1 MVVALVAVVA
11 RAFLLVIYTGF
22 AWLHL
27 QNTGFRG
34 GCIQKARK
42 TRHKT
47 PGATSATGA
56 TTLLDLWT
64 GCGGVVCDRLGV
76 RCLRGVALA
85 VRCVHGSGLRCGYP
99 LGLSSVISYSFYLF
113 FF

>member
-56 TTLLDLWT
+56 TTLLDLWP
-64 GCGGVVCDRLGV
+64 GFGGVVCDRLGSDV
-76 RCLRGVALA
+76 CGGLPWQCA
-85 VRCVHGSGLRCGYP
+85 VSMGLVCGAAIP
-99 LGLSSVISYSFYLF
+99 WGCPVSFLIPFIYF